1 VARPSKA
8 GGAGREP
15 LSRERV
21 LWAAIGVADAD
32 GLDAVTMRRVG
43 QALGVEAMSLYNHV
57 PGKAALL
64 DGVADLLIA
73 EIEGAPAGTEWKAA
87 IRTQALGARA
97 ILRLHPWAEEL
108 FARQVGIS
116 LTLMRY
122 LEDVTGHLLDG
133 GLSSQLAH
141 TAMHVLG
148 SRILGFSRDIFDPE
162 ARQFPAAIEAAIF
175 RGDFPYAAR
184 IIAEATHDPD
194 VEFAFGLDLILDG
207 LERARDAGLQVATD

>member
-15 LSRERV
+15 LTRERI
-21 LWAAIGVADAD
+21 LRAAIDVADAD
-32 GLDAVTMRRVG
+32 GLDGVTMRRVG
-43 QALGVEAMSLYNHV
+43 QALGVEAMALYNHV

-64 DGVADLLIA
+64 DGMADMLIA
-73 EIEGAPAGTEWKAA
+73 RIEAAPAGTEWKAA
-87 IRTQALGARA
+87 IRMQALSARA
-97 ILRLHPWAEEL
+97 ILRRHPWAEGL

-122 LEDVTGHLLDG
+122 LEDITGHLLDG
-133 GLSSQLAH
+133 GLSSQLTH
-141 TAMHVLG
+141 TAVHVLG
-148 SRILGFSRDIFDPE
+148 SRILGFGRDIFDPE
-162 ARQFPAAIEAAIF
+162 ARQFPAAIETALF
-175 RGDFPYAAR
+175 RGDYPYAAR

-207 LERARDAGLQVATD
+207 LERARDLEPRVVTA